1 MKKYKQLRIL
11 DFDSVR
17 SRESF
22 PCSEELTDIYIDMLS
37 CESVHSVHADIYYMI
52 EVKDEYK
59 SSVSK
64 EEFHE
69 IFESLPHEFQS
80 QYHLKRDR
88 VPFFNSNT
96 MHAECN
102 HLERKR
108 NELAE
113 IDSRL
118 TIEHSI
124 YLTAIN
130 KLDKERVAIYDHFA
144 LSKSHNLRYRLQQDD
159 KECFPHSFD
168 SDSAFAE
175 IKNPKFL
182 RKMCNLYFTF
192 NKDTETRECA

>member
-1 MKKYKQLRIL
+1 MMKKYKQMRNL
-11 DFDSVR
+11 DFYSQR
-17 SRESF
+17 TKESL

-37 CESVHSVHADIYYMI
+37 CESVHSVHADIHYMI
-52 EVKDEYK
+52 RVKDEYK

-80 QYHLKRDR
+80 QYHAKRDR

-96 MHAECN
+96 FHAECN

-108 NELAE
+108 DELAE

-124 YLTAIN
+124 YLTAICDI
-130 KLDKERVAIYDHFA
+130 DKERVELYDHLA
-144 LSKSHNLRYRLQQDD
+144 KSEHHNLRYRLQQDD
-159 KECFPHSFD
+159 KECFPHSFN
-168 SDSAFAE
+168 SDCPFAE
-175 IKNPKFL
+175 IKSPKFL
-182 RKMCNLYFTF
+182 RKMCNLYFDQQ
-192 NKDTETRECA
+192 KVA